1 MGLLVLMESMSV
13 LKTSRERWIL
23 IGAAV
28 LGGGLTIVILVQSG
42 IATNLGAKFLA
53 TVNPFIRNNIPLVAS
68 VAENRPATWASFF
81 LELGAMT
88 LLGVCGFFFS
98 SQRPP
103 PPDVLIIVYGTTAFY
118 FAASLVRLSLLLAP
132 AIPIWA
138 AITVVE
144 FGKPAV
150 DITRQSVIF
159 PRRKT
164 RFTPRVSR
172 EFSLGILLIVFIIVM
187 PAFINAVDSAYTP
200 VTIASASLPTRGA
213 VPDWLQALAW
223 MRDNLPSTA
232 GVFALGGYGYRGTAK
247 TGPQTI
253 AENGSGHT
261 HQMQFRSS
269 WLPRNQTQAFCPM
282 KQYKG
287 DT

>member
-1 MGLLVLMESMSV
+1 
-13 LKTSRERWIL
+13 
-23 IGAAV
+23 
-28 LGGGLTIVILVQSG
+28 
-42 IATNLGAKFLA
+42 
-53 TVNPFIRNNIPLVAS
+53 
-68 VAENRPATWASFF
+68 
-81 LELGAMT
+81 MT
-88 LLGVCGFFFS
+88 LLGVFGFFFAF
-98 SQRPP
+98 QRLR
-103 PPDVLIIVYGTTAFY
+103 PPDVLIIVYGATAFY

-132 AIPIWA
+132 AISILA

-150 DITRQSVIF
+150 DIIRQSVIF

-232 GVFALGGYGYRGTAK
+232 VVFALWGYRHLINPK
-247 TGPQTI
+247 TRLHTITDKETRELTQIQIITTPLMPQ
-253 AENGSGHT
+253 
-261 HQMQFRSS
+261 
-269 WLPRNQTQAFCPM
+269 
-282 KQYKG
+282 
-287 DT
+287 

>member
-1 MGLLVLMESMSV
+1 
-13 LKTSRERWIL
+13 
-23 IGAAV
+23 
-28 LGGGLTIVILVQSG
+28 
-42 IATNLGAKFLA
+42 
-53 TVNPFIRNNIPLVAS
+53 
-68 VAENRPATWASFF
+68 
-81 LELGAMT
+81 MT
-88 LLGVCGFFFS
+88 LLGVYGSFS
-98 SQRPP
+98 PSKCLR
-103 PPDVLIIVYGTTAFY
+103 PPDVMIIVYGATAFY
-118 FAASLVRLSLLLAP
+118 FAASLVRLSLLLPP
-132 AIPIWA
+132 AISILA

-150 DITRQSVIF
+150 DIIRQSVIF

-232 GVFALGGYGYRGTAK
+232 AGFVWWCYRHLV
-247 TGPQTI
+247 I
-253 AENGSGHT
+253 
-261 HQMQFRSS
+261 
-269 WLPRNQTQAFCPM
+269 
-282 KQYKG
+282 
-287 DT
+287 